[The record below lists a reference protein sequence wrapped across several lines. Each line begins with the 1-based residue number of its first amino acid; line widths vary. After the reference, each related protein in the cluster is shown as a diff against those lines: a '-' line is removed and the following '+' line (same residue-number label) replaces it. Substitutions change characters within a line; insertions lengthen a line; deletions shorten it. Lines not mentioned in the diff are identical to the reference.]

1 MQIIGLRPT
10 STFRVPADWY
20 LVKPRFAPGVDPT
33 TGGPVVVVHDNTD
46 THAEGYLVDHDPNSP
61 SHRQVIKAA
70 KPEHHAHLART
81 VGAALGHIAREAGA
95 AALEAGAQALEAGEG
110 DSP

>member
-10 STFRVPADWY
+10 SAFRVPADWFM
-20 LVKPRFAPGVDPT
+20 VKPRFAPGVDPT

-46 THAEGYLVDHDPNSP
+46 THAEGFLVDHDPRSP
-61 SHRQVIKAA
+61 SYRQVIRAETPA
-70 KPEHHAHLART
+70 HHQHLART

-95 AALEAGAQALEAGEG
+95 AALEAGARAISAPEDAQ
-110 DSP
+110 